1 MSNKPQTIE
10 EVTKFKIKLS
20 GREVIK
26 MTTRYCNYMLRYTL
40 VLKRKEK
47 ERIEELNQ
55 EKANPLPLFSKSI
68 FKELIKL

>member
-1 MSNKPQTIE
+1 
-10 EVTKFKIKLS
+10 
-20 GREVIK
+20 
-26 MTTRYCNYMLRYTL
+26 MLRYTL